1 MRIASAFQYQHRQWT
16 EPRLPTIFKSL
27 SPEHTLSGENP
38 LALQGLELLHV
49 GSEVAFDHHI
59 PTGVGIGAAAVVGL
73 GGLAWGVAKV
83 RSESRLDKIEG
94 VGHLAMA
101 ATAGAAAVTM
111 ALGHGHHPGGLAI
124 AALEGVHG
132 LTELVVGVNDIR
144 HAREQSKA
152 VRAFAG
158 AMQLGK
164 GAAVIASVCLPEV
177 ASTMHLVAL
186 GCVLAR
192 TAAIH
197 LE

>member
-1 MRIASAFQYQHRQWT
+1 MKIVSALQFQHRQWT
-16 EPRLPTIFKSL
+16 EPRLPPVFKSIAQH
-27 SPEHTLSGENP
+27 HTLTGENP

-49 GSEVAFDHHI
+49 GSEVAFDYHI
-59 PTGVGIGAAAVVGL
+59 PAGVGIGAAAVVGL

-83 RSESRLDKIEG
+83 RSESRLDQIEG

-101 ATAGAAAVTM
+101 ATAGMAALGM
-111 ALGHGHHPGGLAI
+111 ALGHGHHGGLAV

-132 LTELVVGVNDIR
+132 LTELAVGVNDIR
-144 HAREQSKA
+144 HASEQRTGL
-152 VRAFAG
+152 RAFAG
-158 AMQLGK
+158 AMQVGK
-164 GAAVIASVCLPEV
+164 GAAVIASACLPGL
-177 ASTMHLVAL
+177 APTMHLVAL

>member
-1 MRIASAFQYQHRQWT
+1 MKIASAFQYQHRQWV
-16 EPRLPTIFKSL
+16 EPRLPPLFKSL
-27 SPEHTLSGENP
+27 APEHTLGGENP

-49 GSEVAFDHHI
+49 GSEVAFDHHL
-59 PTGVGIGAAAVVGL
+59 PAGVGLGVAAVVGL

-101 ATAGAAAVTM
+101 ATAGMAAVSL

-124 AALEGVHG
+124 AAFEGVHG
-132 LTELVVGVNDIR
+132 LTELAVGANDIR
-144 HAREQSKA
+144 HAHEQNKA
-152 VRAFAG
+152 IRAFAG
-158 AMQLGK
+158 AMQIGK
-164 GAAVIASVCLPEV
+164 GAAVIASACLPGI
-177 ASTMHLVAL
+177 APTLHLVAL